1 LLKKLA
7 RSIPLLLILVACAS
21 PAQAHEKWFYPE
33 VPEHAHITTALSF
46 PWIIGLLVASAITA
60 GAGFWWRARGQ
71 RDLIPGPQALGATPE
86 RRARFY
92 SLVPL
97 ILGIHVGVPLIV
109 LGISGQL
116 FSPNNHLAGPWSYAL
131 GVSEIGI
138 GLSLLYGGLTRV
150 AAAALALLWLIG
162 VPVAGLEPM
171 LENLQYLGFAAFFY
185 FTGRG
190 PYAIDRLLF
199 PAIEPPRNYSLRAM
213 PSLRIGV
220 ALSLSV
226 VAFTE
231 KLANPQLSLAFLQRY
246 NLNFT
251 PWLGIPMSDRTFV
264 LCAGTSELAIGLLLV
279 FGYFPRSVI
288 ATVWVL
294 INMTLVVF
302 NWVELVGHLPIYGAM
317 AVLLIWT
324 PDLEEQRLWI
334 QGVLVDRGRVD

>member
-1 LLKKLA
+1 
-7 RSIPLLLILVACAS
+7 
-21 PAQAHEKWFYPE
+21 
-33 VPEHAHITTALSF
+33 
-46 PWIIGLLVASAITA
+46 
-60 GAGFWWRARGQ
+60 
-71 RDLIPGPQALGATPE
+71 
-86 RRARFY
+86 
-92 SLVPL
+92 
-97 ILGIHVGVPLIV
+97 
-109 LGISGQL
+109 
-116 FSPNNHLAGPWSYAL
+116 
-131 GVSEIGI
+131 
-138 GLSLLYGGLTRV
+138 
-150 AAAALALLWLIG
+150 
-162 VPVAGLEPM
+162 M

-231 KLANPQLSLAFLQRY
+231 KLANPQLALAFLQRY